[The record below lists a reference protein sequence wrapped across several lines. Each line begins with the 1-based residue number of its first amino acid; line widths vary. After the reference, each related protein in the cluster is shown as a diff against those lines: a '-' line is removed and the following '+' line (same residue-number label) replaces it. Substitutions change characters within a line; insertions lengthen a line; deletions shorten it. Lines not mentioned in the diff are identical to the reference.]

1 MRACAALALIAAALP
16 FAATA
21 QVYVPPEP
29 TPSQRERLGQ
39 SDVMKVV
46 LANKPAIV
54 KCVNEQKKKD
64 PSSSGKLVMRWT
76 IQTNGKTKNV
86 SVHSPEFA
94 GTYMASCITGLVK
107 GWTFPKHT
115 KQGDPIEFPFTF

>member
-21 QVYVPPEP
+21 QAYVPPEP
-29 TPSQRERLGQ
+29 TPSQPERLGQ

-86 SVHSPEFA
+86 SVRSPEFA
-94 GTYMASCITGLVK
+94 RTYMASCITGQVK
-107 GWTFPKHT
+107 GWTFPRHA
-115 KQGDPIEFPFTF
+115 KQGEPIDFPFTF